1 MTDQPPKPRF
11 AVGQPVR
18 VVVNERNKTAHRGTI
33 REVIWHFKDRRYN
46 YYLVEN
52 GKKVSKR
59 YFDEDLEAE

>member
-1 MTDQPPKPRF
+1 M
-11 AVGQPVR
+11 GQRVR
-18 VVVNERNKTAHRGTI
+18 VIVNERNKTAHRGTI

-59 YFDEDLEAE
+59 YFDEDLEAD